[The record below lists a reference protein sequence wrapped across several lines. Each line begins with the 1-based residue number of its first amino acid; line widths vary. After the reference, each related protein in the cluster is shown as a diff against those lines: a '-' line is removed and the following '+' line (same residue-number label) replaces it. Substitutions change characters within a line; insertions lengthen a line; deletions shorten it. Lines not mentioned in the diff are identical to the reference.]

1 LKYGSAKF
9 SVEILEYCEPSE
21 VFKREQYYFDLVKP
35 EYNIL
40 KTASP
45 FSLSHLRAINARA
58 KSLNLISKKRA

>member
-40 KTASP
+40 KIARP
-45 FSLSHLRAINARA
+45 FSLSHLRAKNA
-58 KSLNLISKKRA
+58 KNLNLIRKKRA